1 MEQTTLARPAVAGG
15 MRTFFIIWLAQVVS
29 GLGTGISRFG
39 LSVWVYQQTGS
50 ATQLA
55 LISFFGLVPLLLVSP
70 LAGALVDRWDR
81 RLALIVSDVGAA
93 LSTLLFLGLLLTNQ
107 LQIWHVYVLVAVNGM
122 FGSLQFPA
130 ISAATTMLVP
140 KEQLGRANGL
150 LQLGEAIGQLI
161 TPVLAGVL
169 VGTIGIA
176 GVVSIDLATFVV
188 ATIVLLFIS
197 IPKPASSAEPA
208 KKRRSLWRDAG
219 YGWTYVRS
227 RSALVGLLIFF
238 AISNYLM
245 ETVIVMSTPLIL
257 SFSTPTVLG
266 TLLSV
271 AGIGMLAGSVLISV
285 VGVPKPAIY
294 GVFGGILLSGV
305 AMVFAGLA
313 PQVWLIGT
321 ASFFF
326 AAGIPIMSSS
336 SQTIWQRKVAPDVQ
350 GRVFAIRS
358 MLATGS
364 LPLAHLT
371 SGPLADYVFNPL
383 LVEGGPLADSVG
395 RVIGVGP
402 SRGIG
407 LMFMVLGALVIL
419 LVICGFFNPRLRRLD
434 IELPDA
440 VVKPRETSETVGAI
454 AP

>member
-1 MEQTTLARPAVAGG
+1 VEQTTVSRPAVSHG
-15 MRTFFIIWLAQVVS
+15 MLTFFIIWLAQVVS
-29 GLGTGISRFG
+29 GIGTSISRFG
-39 LSVWVYQQTGS
+39 LSVWVYLETGS

-55 LISFFGLVPLLLVSP
+55 LISFFALVPLLLASP

-93 LSTLLFLGLLLTNQ
+93 FSTLLFLGLLLTDQ
-107 LQIWHVYVLVAVNGM
+107 LQIWHVYVVVAVNSL

-150 LQLGEAIGQLI
+150 LQLGEALGQLI

-169 VGTIGIA
+169 VGAIGIV
-176 GVVSIDLATFVV
+176 GVVSIDLATFAV
-188 ATIVLLFIS
+188 ATVMLLFVS
-197 IPKPASSAEPA
+197 IPAPASSEPA
-208 KKRRSLWRDAG
+208 KQRTSLWRDAG
-219 YGWTYVRS
+219 YGWTYVRA
-227 RSALVGLLIFF
+227 RSGLVGLLIFF

-257 SFSTPTVLG
+257 SFSTPAVLG

-271 AGIGMLAGSVLISV
+271 AGIGMLVGSVLISV

-305 AMVFAGLA
+305 AMVCAGLA
-313 PQVWLIGT
+313 PDVWVIGA

-326 AAGIPIMSSS
+326 AAGIPIMASS

-358 MLATGS
+358 MLATAS

-383 LVEGGPLADSVG
+383 LVEGGALAGSVG

-407 LMFMVLGALVIL
+407 LMFMVLGGLVIV
-419 LVICGFFNPRLRRLD
+419 LVIYGFFNPRLRRLD
-434 IELPDA
+434 VELPDA
-440 VVKPRETSETVGAI
+440 VVKPRETSEAVGA
-454 AP
+454 AAL